1 MDTPLNKFLVSK
13 ETGVL
18 LRWERETQEFGII
31 ERVNKAQIWKAEV
44 LNIRVNL
51 LWQRANDSIRSGK
64 G

>member
-18 LRWERETQEFGII
+18 LWWKRETQKFGII

-51 LWQRANDSIRSGK
+51 L
-64 G
+64 